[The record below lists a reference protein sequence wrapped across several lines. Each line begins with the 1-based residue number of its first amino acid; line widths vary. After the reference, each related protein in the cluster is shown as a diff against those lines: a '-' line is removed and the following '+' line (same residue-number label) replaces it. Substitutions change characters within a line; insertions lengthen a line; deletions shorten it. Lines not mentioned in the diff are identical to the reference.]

1 VQRASCGYIL
11 KLLQQDSK
19 DISERETMEPA
30 VFPSINLVAGDSET
44 HSTLSRGESIGL
56 AFDTEAG
63 MFSALAASVL
73 LSIIFVC
80 FLCFL
85 SPFPF

>member
-1 VQRASCGYIL
+1 MQRASCGYML
-11 KLLQQDSK
+11 KLRQQDSK
-19 DISERETMEPA
+19 DVSEQETMEPA
-30 VFPSINLVAGDSET
+30 VFPSINLVAGDSES

-63 MFSALAASVL
+63 MFSALAASVI

-80 FLCFL
+80 FVCFL
-85 SPFPF
+85 SPFLF